1 VREAVAPRFIPSG
14 ITWSEAVDIAR
25 ELGCRVEQLAEGEVR
40 LSHPLI
46 GRSIKL
52 DTRTLSVGRP
62 TVSFLREVA
71 ALQASPKAE

>member
-14 ITWSEAVDIAR
+14 ISWTEAVDIAR

-52 DTRTLSVGRP
+52 DTRTLSAGRP
-62 TVSFLREVA
+62 TVSSLREVA